1 MCCQMCT
8 SVPSGRRVH
17 LFFLRGQQNVH
28 ILQYSKFTED
38 ANWNKRKWHYN
49 QNKDLS
55 GKWYCQT
62 LITFRI
68 ISSEM
73 KISLLILSWCSSCLN
88 IQRIGMQYTDQL
100 FWKLL
105 FWFTKKKISY
115 ICGKINLYRW
125 FIAIL
130 LHFHYFI
137 SLETANTQKSEVF
150 LLRIS
155 LGNVNASV
163 VTCRYPQ
170 IYNFSF
176 RKEFLETL
184 CI

>member
-1 MCCQMCT
+1 MDSMFPCYSLLNMKVIYLCMVSAPT
-8 SVPSGRRVH
+8 PHPSLQLGD
-17 LFFLRGQQNVH
+17 LIWKLAKILWWQNFFLHLWQDKPLWVELKTNGGV
-28 ILQYSKFTED
+28 IF
-38 ANWNKRKWHYN
+38 
-49 QNKDLS
+49 
-55 GKWYCQT
+55 
-62 LITFRI
+62 IT
-68 ISSEM
+68 
-73 KISLLILSWCSSCLN
+73 
-88 IQRIGMQYTDQL
+88 
-100 FWKLL
+100 
-105 FWFTKKKISY
+105 
-115 ICGKINLYRW
+115 
-125 FIAIL
+125 IL

-184 CI
+184 CKCIYLGF